1 MAFAIKRMLLSR
13 MALQVIHKDLP
24 SVNPIHTSS
33 QLNSFKSWY
42 QSRWIPRKTEPPYTH
57 ICQIGDPILRQ
68 KSALVPVDAIKSKEL
83 NLFIDQLIDVLH
95 NYKLVGIA
103 APQVGIGLRIIVM
116 EFSDRLKK
124 EFTADEYKVREM
136 EKLPLTVFDV
146 PLTNPS
152 SQTVVFPGTHQ
163 SRTYGDRLQ

>member
-1 MAFAIKRMLLSR
+1 MAFAIKRLSLSP
-13 MALQVIHKDLP
+13 MALQVIHKHLP
-24 SVNPIHTSS
+24 PANAIHTST

-57 ICQIGDPILRQ
+57 ICQIGDPVLRQ
-68 KSALVPVDAIKSKEL
+68 KSASVPLDAIKSKEL
-83 NLFIDQLIDVLH
+83 DLFIDQLIDVLH

-116 EFSDRLKK
+116 EFTDRMKE

-136 EKLPLTVFDV
+136 EKLPLTVRLMFRFDEFA
-146 PLTNPS
+146 T
-152 SQTVVFPGTHQ
+152 
-163 SRTYGDRLQ
+163 